1 MSNKFIHKSV
11 RLNTFIEDSIRYF
24 TLETKMKKWLDDVY
38 IDDTTYKISDK
49 IVGSIEEISDHRVVI
64 KLEEGFLTINF
75 MQCTYKTEYC
85 TEIHIIH
92 EIDDKDM
99 SLFWD
104 MKLDDLRRIFNKDWI
119 IQDEEL
125 TLSILTG
132 GI

>member
-1 MSNKFIHKSV
+1 MKSKFLHKSV

-24 TLETKMKKWLDDVY
+24 TLASKMSKWLDDITV
-38 IDDTTYKISDK
+38 DDVKYKISDK
-49 IVGSIEEISDHRVVI
+49 INGSIEEISDNRVVI
-64 KLEEGFLTINF
+64 KLENSFLRIHF

-92 EIDDKDM
+92 ETDDEEI

-104 MKLDDLRRIFNKDWI
+104 DKLDKLRRIFNRDWI

-132 GI
+132 GL